1 MLVNRFV
8 ALILFCYKY
17 VLLEV
22 FDMEMQQI
30 FGQRLEQLL
39 SEKGISQGEFAEAVN
54 CSRQSINF
62 YILGKRNPDIALAG
76 KMAEYLGVSCD
87 YLVGLSNIREDKS
100 SNLTAD
106 QLGLTDDSMK
116 FFAGLQLMATGKTNF
131 MKNDYEAIGFDYEKE
146 IVPYNME
153 QGKITLKL
161 LNDLISHERFGILL
175 QYIKRYRDIANGNDT
190 MAILQDFMVELES
203 PFTGKIYGGKE
214 ENMEMM
220 KEFCLHIASKYFDE
234 IVKDIVTD

>member
-1 MLVNRFV
+1 M
-8 ALILFCYKY
+8 K
-17 VLLEV
+17 
-22 FDMEMQQI
+22 MQQI
-30 FGQRLEQLL
+30 FGHRLEQLL

-87 YLVGLSNIREDKS
+87 YLVGLSNIRKDKN

-106 QLGLTDDSMK
+106 QLGLTDDTMK
-116 FFAGLQLMATGKTNF
+116 FFAGLQLLATGNTDH
-131 MKNDYEAIGFDYEKE
+131 MKKDYKAIGFDYEKE
-146 IVPYNME
+146 IVPYNMA
-153 QGKITLKL
+153 QGEAPLKL

-175 QYIKRYRDIANGNDT
+175 QYIKRYKDIANGEDT
-190 MAILQDFMVELES
+190 MALLQDFMVQLES
-203 PFTGKIYGGKE
+203 PITGKIYGGKE

-220 KEFCLHIASKYFDE
+220 KEFCLHIVSKYFDE
-234 IVKDIVTD
+234 IVKDNVSD